1 MAQQTWCNLLNH
13 GEPWQTAQ
21 GAVLNTAV
29 TATIS
34 PQAPTGQD
42 FILPGQ
48 DNGLQW
54 YRQMSLRIRAR
65 GTLSTGATTANF
77 TWALAVGPSGMGSGV
92 SVLCTTAAVVMGAT
106 SIGPVAWN
114 LQAAVDCVA
123 VGSTGTTLTAD
134 GNVICGNSTTPAFV
148 TANAVMINMP
158 FTSTAFNTYTQGTA
172 IALRGTLSAAF
183 GSYQCNHFAV
193 EQIS

>member
-1 MAQQTWCNLLNH
+1 MAQQNWCNLLNH

-21 GAVLNTAV
+21 GTVLNTAT
-29 TATIS
+29 TAVIS
-34 PQAPTGQD
+34 PQAPTNQD
-42 FILPGQ
+42 FVLPGQ

-77 TWALAVGPSGMGSGV
+77 TWALAIGV
-92 SVLCTTAAVVMGAT
+92 TNTLATVLCTTAAVVMGAT
-106 SIGPVAWN
+106 TIGPVAWN

-123 VGSTGTTLTAD
+123 IGSTGTTLTAD

-158 FTSTAFNTYTQGTA
+158 FTSTAFNTFTQGTC
-172 IALRGTLSAAF
+172 IGLKGTLSAAF